1 MDIYIKQA
9 VLHQFTPDDTELV
22 LSNQLLAITP
32 KIEEY
37 LRKKIERVYSDEA
50 KTGFL
55 ANNSPFFEHAKGDL
69 LEGSVQIAQLWKEEF
84 VLSEN
89 QKTNDLLF
97 VSYEKNGL
105 EHFAFLRIALRES
118 LVHIAD
124 NSESPL
130 MLTQNNLPSAGSAPD
145 EAIIINLQSGKYHL
159 IEKRIKYNGAFL
171 NYFSEHLLQE
181 KPTISAKKSIQA
193 VEKTAQK
200 IADNF
205 QQGDFQFQSK
215 VKSAIFHHLEE
226 DGELSPEKLADQLFD
241 QNLTA
246 RLSFVDELKQIV
258 PEKIAFEEIDT
269 SRQLKKFENQKLSLS
284 NGIELIVPNNI
295 YQDAESVEFIHNENG
310 TYSILIKNIED
321 IKNQ

>member
-1 MDIYIKQA
+1 MDLYIKQA

-22 LSNQLLAITP
+22 FANQLLTITP

-37 LRKKIERVYSDEA
+37 IRKKIERVYSDEA
-50 KTGFL
+50 KTGLLEEGNPFL
-55 ANNSPFFEHAKGDL
+55 AAIEDDL
-69 LEGSVQIAQLWKEEF
+69 IQASVRIAQLWKEEF

-97 VSYEKNGL
+97 VFFEKNGV
-105 EHFAFLRIALRES
+105 EHFSFLRIALRES
-118 LVHIAD
+118 LVHISDSSDA
-124 NSESPL
+124 PL
-130 MLTQNNLPSAGSAPD
+130 KLTQNNLPSAGSAPD
-145 EAIIINLQSGKYHL
+145 EAVIINLTSRKYHL

-171 NYFSEHLLQE
+171 NYFSDHLLQA
-181 KPTISAKKSIQA
+181 KPTVSAKKSIQA

-200 IADNF
+200 IADTF

-215 VKSAIFHHLEE
+215 VKSAIFSDLEE
-226 DGELSPEKLADQLFD
+226 DGELSPEKLANQLFD

-246 RLSFVDELKQIV
+246 RLSFVDELKDIV
-258 PEKIAFEEIDT
+258 PEKIRFEEIDT

-284 NGIELIVPNNI
+284 NGIELIVPNAI
-295 YQDAESVEFIHNENG
+295 YQDAESVEFIQNDNG

-321 IKNQ
+321 IKNH